1 MQKIMHLITSIAK
14 KDLLIIKSRRFDL
27 QLAQKIY
34 YNCLRKKH
42 RIILEFLLL
51 KKIELLY

>member
-1 MQKIMHLITSIAK
+1 MHLITSITRK
-14 KDLLIIKSRRFDL
+14 KLLITNFRKFDS
-27 QLAQKIY
+27 QLAQRTH
-34 YNCLRKKH
+34 YNCSRKKH